1 MRFDSEL
8 KLAISAARA
17 AGGLLMSFDPRK
29 VDSQEG
35 RDIKLR
41 ADRES
46 EALILEHLKP
56 SGLPTLSEESGE
68 NSTYTGGLRWVV
80 DPLDGSFN
88 FFKGLSEL
96 CCTSIALWDD
106 ETPVLGVV
114 YRFALGEMLTGLV
127 GSGAWRNDEPIAP
140 SAVTA
145 MDRACCATGLSVK
158 GDFGRERLERYLHL
172 LSKAKKVR
180 MLGAAAIMSSSVACG
195 RIDLYH
201 EEDILLWDVAAGMA
215 LVRAAGGVT
224 EYKAKADFKC
234 DAACFANEELREAF
248 HLAVDQRDAHG
259 TF

>member
-1 MRFDSEL
+1 MRFEPEL
-8 KLAISAARA
+8 KLAITAARA
-17 AGGLLMSFDPRK
+17 AGELLKGLNPRH

-46 EALILEHLKP
+46 EALILECLNP
-56 SGLPTLSEESGE
+56 SGLPVLSEECGE
-68 NSTYTGGLRWVV
+68 RGTYTGGLRWIV

-88 FFKGLSEL
+88 FFKGLPEL

-114 YRFALGEMLTGLV
+114 YRFHLEEMLTGLV
-127 GSGAWRNDEPIAP
+127 GNGACRNDSPISP
-140 SAVTA
+140 STVTT
-145 MDRACCATGLSVK
+145 MEHACCATGLSVK
-158 GDFGRERLERYLHL
+158 GDFSRERLERYLSL
-172 LSKAKKVR
+172 LSRAKKVR
-180 MLGAAAIMSSSVACG
+180 MLGTAAIMSSSVACG
-195 RIDLYH
+195 RVDLYH

-234 DAACFANEELREAF
+234 DAACFANEALRKAF
-248 HLAVDQRDAHG
+248 HLAVDRRGAHG
-259 TF
+259 IF